1 MKGLVFFKPT
11 TRPTKPDVL
20 YDFREL
26 WQSPRSRI
34 LVGRIWQQI
43 GRSRRDD
50 YPSIHQLLVHR
61 FHHPPNTLRQPPACT
76 HWPWYRPVRAA
87 GEPGCPSPT
96 PCLGPALP
104 SFCVGPGSSVSV
116 IRLVAIRS
124 HAALV
129 ALRKCATPIPAV
141 PLGASATKR
150 PTANNAAS
158 FKTQGVL
165 APLLV
170 GELDESK

>member
-1 MKGLVFFKPT
+1 L
-11 TRPTKPDVL
+11 
-20 YDFREL
+20 
-26 WQSPRSRI
+26 
-34 LVGRIWQQI
+34 
-43 GRSRRDD
+43 
-50 YPSIHQLLVHR
+50 
-61 FHHPPNTLRQPPACT
+61 
-76 HWPWYRPVRAA
+76 RAA
-87 GEPGCPSPT
+87 GELGCPSPT
-96 PCLGPALP
+96 PCLAPALP

-124 HAALV
+124 HAALD
-129 ALRKCATPIPAV
+129 LRKCATPIPAV